1 MGTWDISFPNLGIY
15 LEDVPKRFELFGI
28 EIALY
33 GVIIAIGMLLAINLV
48 ALVAKKSGQNTEMYW
63 DLAIVSIITGV
74 IGARLYYVIFS
85 WDSYKDNLLNI
96 INLRQGGLAIYG
108 GIIGGFAAMF
118 VFAKIKKQRPVLLAD
133 TAVPGIALGQIMGR
147 WGNFFNR
154 EAFGEYSDG
163 LLAMRLPIDAVRQG
177 EITSTM
183 WEHVGEGIN
192 YIQVHPTFLYESL
205 WNIGLLLLMLLLW
218 RKKHFDGEVALLY
231 FGGYGIGRF
240 WIESLRTDQLQ
251 IGNTGIAVSQMLGLV
266 LFVAALITE
275 IVMLMRIYG
284 KKRLEKQENS

>member
-1 MGTWDISFPNLGIY
+1 MGVKDIAFPNLNIY
-15 LEDVPKRFELFGI
+15 LENVPKRFEVFGI

-33 GVIIAIGMLLAINLV
+33 GVIIGIGMLLAISLV
-48 ALVAKKSGQNTEMYW
+48 AYVAKKSGQNADMYW
-63 DLAIVSIITGV
+63 DLAIVSVISGV

-85 WDSYKDNLLNI
+85 WDSYKNNLMNI
-96 INLRQGGLAIYG
+96 FDLRQGGLAIYG

-133 TAVPGIALGQIMGR
+133 TAVPGIALGQILGR

-154 EAFGEYSDG
+154 EAFGDYTDG
-163 LLAMRLPIDAVRQG
+163 LFAMRLPIEAVRQN

-183 WEHVGEGIN
+183 WQNVEEGVN
-192 YIQVHPTFLYESL
+192 YVQVHPTFLYESL
-205 WNIGLLLLMLLLW
+205 WNIGLLVLMLLLW

-251 IGNTGIAVSQMLGLV
+251 IGSTGIAVSQMLGLV
-266 LFVAALITE
+266 LFVAALTTE
-275 IVMLMRIYG
+275 IVMLVRIYR
-284 KKRLEKQENS
+284 KKKQKKQENL